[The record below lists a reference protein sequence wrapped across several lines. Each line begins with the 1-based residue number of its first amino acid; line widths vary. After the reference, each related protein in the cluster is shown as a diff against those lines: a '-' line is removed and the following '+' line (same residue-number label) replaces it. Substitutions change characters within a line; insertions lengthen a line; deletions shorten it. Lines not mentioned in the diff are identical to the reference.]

1 MSNHNCQ
8 QYIYYI
14 LIQLILFESNRQ
26 FENFLN
32 IIIMGI
38 RESQKCHCHNKCT
51 AFHRNPRKRDWTEK
65 YSVNRQGSSEWEI
78 NQRRFHSSPTLS
90 LTTQLQ
96 LPACYW
102 KVSEMPSDAMDLI
115 SHIDPSADVGW
126 WRRVMT
132 LSDPRDDRRWT
143 RTSPPSNPHLIAGC
157 LLERKEETGNC
168 TLDGQE
174 NNAVVCSISVDIG
187 EGIKSSV

>member
-14 LIQLILFESNRQ
+14 LIQLLLFESNRQ

-51 AFHRNPRKRDWTEK
+51 TFHRNPRKRDWIEK

-115 SHIDPSADVGW
+115 SHIDPSADVGR

-132 LSDPRDDRRWT
+132 LSDPRDDRR
-143 RTSPPSNPHLIAGC
+143 
-157 LLERKEETGNC
+157 
-168 TLDGQE
+168 
-174 NNAVVCSISVDIG
+174 
-187 EGIKSSV
+187 